1 MSIFVIIEYEI
12 ILNNRKRSDS
22 IKNLKNTSL
31 LVFSFYIFYIVL
43 SLVSYF
49 PVYALSAKEISTRNI
64 CNTQAFELAYA
75 NYDGSLSTK
84 ACYGTYQEAK
94 TSMDK
99 STEENSDNLVILE
112 TVNSKTQIID
122 AKYALIDYD
131 QKISI
136 ITDLYKNLNDTK
148 GFTYIKGGA
157 SDDAAFLEL
166 DYNSKRIKIMV
177 SGFIGWMDK
186 YDSYGNNQY
195 DIIPISWVKS
205 PSYYKVTSTSIKHY
219 LPSNLFSTGSLNS
232 ITFGPKPTQ
241 LSEGNYY
248 SYDGK
253 YFYKDLKVM
262 LNDYKLGNN
271 YNAINATSPYYNYYL
286 YLSHRTRSNYTV
298 SDINDYIK
306 NVLGYKSKASNYPAA
321 SKESMLYDEGS
332 SLYSAESLYGVN
344 SLLIFG
350 VARNESGNGRSE
362 LSIKKNNLFGHS
374 AVDSD
379 PYASG
384 NSYLSVGYGIFAHAY
399 KWLSYGFLQPG
410 DYSGRFN
417 GSHLGNKTAG
427 LNVKYASDPYWGE
440 KAAANYYQFDSYYGL
455 QDYNY
460 YSIAL
465 KNDDTK
471 VIYPKKSPKTKG
483 LNVSSAYYKLILK
496 DTPIVIVEEVE
507 GDEVLG
513 NKTWYKIMSD
523 PMLDSSLEYIGSS
536 KSNPRITYNWTS
548 NYVYVPAA
556 YFTKINDTRPTNPN
570 SIIKYDEVINPD
582 QTEGNNGN
590 NTEKPPVEEIKPTP
604 DPSPEPPKEQ
614 LPSTVNPGAN
624 LEMREENLYYF
635 DTLSYTNDHLIVKGF
650 LGIKGINNSKNDNI
664 SHRIIFHD
672 VNSGTEYI
680 YELNRWT
687 SNYPFEMTNSND
699 GGNNDYS
706 GGWFEGTIKI
716 NNLPQGEYTVF
727 IEESNGKYRTRANFN
742 NLFFKEMARKF
753 TTSNNK
759 GFLFQMNYYDSKV
772 PLELIV
778 RDEGLISSLNPPTGD
793 VMYNTFT
800 KLEFIGNNLH
810 IRGTSHNVG
819 VGYGHDTNVERS
831 IILENISTYQRFSYS
846 VGSITNGDYKVNLR
860 VSDGLDKTRAWFDA
874 SLDISNLPKGI
885 YTIYV
890 KTKGDGGEDYG
901 ELNDLLYTDINQK
914 ATINGKN
921 AYLRRVDSKRF
932 RIELVI
938 E

>member
-1 MSIFVIIEYEI
+1 M
-12 ILNNRKRSDS
+12 
-22 IKNLKNTSL
+22 KNLKNKAFIIL
-31 LVFSFYIFYIVL
+31 NFYVFYTVI

-49 PVYALSAKEISTRNI
+49 PVYAMSAKEISTRNG

-84 ACYGTYQEAK
+84 ACYTTYEEAK
-94 TSMDK
+94 SSMDG

-112 TVNSKTQIID
+112 TANSKTQIID

-136 ITDLYKNLNDTK
+136 TTNLYKNLTDTK
-148 GFTYIKGGA
+148 GFTYITGGA
-157 SDDAAFLEL
+157 SDDAAFLGL

-177 SGFIGWMDK
+177 SGFTGWMDK

-195 DIIPISWVKS
+195 DIIPISWATS

-232 ITFGPKPTQ
+232 ITFGPKPVQ
-241 LSEGNYY
+241 LPEGNYY

-253 YFYKDLKVM
+253 YFYQDLKVM
-262 LNDYKLGNN
+262 LNDYKAGNN
-271 YNAINATSPYYNYYL
+271 SNAVNATNPYYNYYL

-298 SDINDYIK
+298 SDINDYVK
-306 NVLGYKSKASNYPAA
+306 NVLGYKSKANSYPPA

-332 SLYSAESLYGVN
+332 SFYSAESLYGVN

-379 PYASG
+379 PFSSG
-384 NSYLSVGYGIFAHAY
+384 SSYLSVGYGIFAHAY

-465 KNDDTK
+465 KNDDTT
-471 VIYPKKSPKTKG
+471 VVYPKKSPKTKG
-483 LNVSSAYYKLILK
+483 LNVSSAYYKLILR
-496 DTPIVIVEEVE
+496 DTPIIIVEEVQ

-523 PMLDSSLEYIGSS
+523 PMLDKSLEYVGDS
-536 KSNPRITYNWTS
+536 KSNPRITYNWDS

-556 YFTKINDTRPTNPN
+556 YFSKINDTKPTNPN

-582 QTEGNNGN
+582 KIEDNNEN
-590 NTEKPPVEEIKPTP
+590 NKEEPSTPETPPQEEIKPTP
-604 DPSPEPPKEQ
+604 SPTPTPEVPKEE
-614 LPSTVNPGAN
+614 LPSTINPGAS
-624 LEMREENLYYF
+624 LEMKDANLYYF
-635 DTLSYTNDHLIVKGF
+635 DTLSYANDHLTVKGF
-650 LGIKGINNSKNDNI
+650 LGIKGMNNSKNDNI
-664 SHRIIFHD
+664 SHRIIFHNVD
-672 VNSGTEYI
+672 SKIEYI
-680 YELNRWT
+680 YKLNRWT
-687 SNYPFEMTNSND
+687 SNYPFEMTNSSD
-699 GGNNDYS
+699 GANYDYS

-716 NNLPQGEYTVF
+716 TNLPQGDYQVF
-727 IEESNGKYRTRANFN
+727 IEESNGNYRTRANFN
-742 NLFFKEMARKF
+742 NLFFKEMTRKF

-772 PLELIV
+772 PLELTV
-778 RDEGLISSLNPPTGD
+778 RDEGLISSVNPPTND

-800 KLEFIGNNLH
+800 KLELTNNNLH

-819 VGYGHDTNVERS
+819 VGYTQGTNVERS
-831 IILENISTYQRFSYS
+831 LILEDVSNYKRYTHNI
-846 VGSITNGDYKVNLR
+846 GSITDGDYKVNLR
-860 VSDGLDKTRAWFDA
+860 VSDGLDKTRAWFDT
-874 SLDISNLPKGI
+874 SVDISNLPKGI
-885 YTIYV
+885 YAIYI

-901 ELNDLLYTDINQK
+901 ELNDLLYTNINQK
-914 ATINGKN
+914 TTIDGKN
-921 AYLRRVDSKRF
+921 VYLRRIDNKRF